1 MGRVLS
7 SVKVNALRAPGLH
20 LVGGVPGL
28 GLLVSES
35 GGRSW
40 ILRITIRGRRRDI
53 GLGSFEFVTL
63 ADAREK
69 AFAIRRMVRVEGVD
83 PLEQKRETKLAD
95 LAKNPIA
102 LTFNDCATKYIEANK
117 AGWSN
122 PKHVAQWTA
131 TLETYASPFIGRLS
145 VAAID
150 TPHILQV
157 LEPIWTTKTETAKRV
172 RGRVES
178 VLDWA
183 TVRKYRAGDN
193 PARWRGHL
201 DKILPKPSKVADE
214 KHQPA
219 LPFAQLGDFLPELKA
234 AAGMAARAV
243 EFVILTT
250 SRSGSV
256 REAQWS
262 EFDLDAAVWTI
273 PAEHM
278 KAKREHRV
286 PLSPAAV
293 ALLVS
298 IKPETVG
305 DAKPTGV
312 VFKAPRGGVLSDMT
326 LTAALR
332 RMNDTRTENGL
343 ERWRDADGRDIVA
356 HGFRSTFRDWAGET
370 TAYPREVIE
379 HALAHQIK
387 DKAEAAYARGSL
399 FDKRRQLMNAW
410 AEFCALPSVKP
421 SANVVSIQSKTAA

>member
-1 MGRVLS
+1 
-7 SVKVNALRAPGLH
+7 
-20 LVGGVPGL
+20 
-28 GLLVSES
+28 LVSES

-40 ILRITIRGRRRDI
+40 ILRITIRGRRSDL

-69 AFAIRRMVRVEGVD
+69 AFAIRRSVRVDGID
-83 PLEQKRETKLAD
+83 PVAQKRETRLAD
-95 LAKNPIA
+95 LAKNPLA
-102 LTFNDCATKYIEANK
+102 LTFDQCSAKYIEANK

-122 PKHVAQWTA
+122 DKHAAQWVA
-131 TLETYASPFIGRLS
+131 TLATYASPFIGRYA
-145 VAAID
+145 VTAIE
-150 TPHILQV
+150 TPHILQI
-157 LEPIWTTKTETAKRV
+157 LEPIWTTKTETANRV

-183 TVRKYRAGDN
+183 TARGYRAGDN

-201 DKILPKPSKVADE
+201 DKLLPKPSKVTEE
-214 KHQPA
+214 KHFPA
-219 LPFAQLGDFLPELKA
+219 LPFAQVGDFLPELKA
-234 AAGMAARAV
+234 AAGVAARAV
-243 EFVILTT
+243 EFAILTA

-256 REAQWS
+256 REAEWS
-262 EFDLDAAVWTI
+262 EFDLDAMEWTI
-273 PAEHM
+273 PASHM

-293 ALLVS
+293 AMLVS
-298 IKPETVG
+298 IKPQTV
-305 DAKPTGV
+305 DNAKPTGV

-332 RMNDTRTENGL
+332 RLNDTRTDKGL
-343 ERWRDADGRDIVA
+343 DRWTDRDGRDIVV

-410 AEFCALPSVKP
+410 ADYCALPSVKA
-421 SANVVSIQSKTAA
+421 SANVVSLRA